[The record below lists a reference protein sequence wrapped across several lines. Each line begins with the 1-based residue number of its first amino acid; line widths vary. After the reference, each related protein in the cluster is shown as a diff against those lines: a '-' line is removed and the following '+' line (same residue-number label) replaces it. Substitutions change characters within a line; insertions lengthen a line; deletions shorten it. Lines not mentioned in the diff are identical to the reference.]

1 MGERLAAGTRIQT
14 LLREEIIIGELLGG
28 GGQGDVY
35 TVTYKGQKKA
45 LKWYKPNG
53 MGQNKDAFYK
63 NINDNVLR
71 RSPSPEFV
79 WPIDVTEWVDGA
91 FGYVMDLV
99 PEEYK
104 EISAYMVAN
113 ARMESFKTIID
124 AALHIVSAFRILH
137 NNGYSY
143 QDLNDGNFFIEPRTG
158 KVLICDN
165 DNVAP
170 NGTDTGILGKPRYMA
185 PEIVLRKKMPDKLSD
200 RFSMSIIIYILFCL
214 NHPLEGKRS
223 LVPALTPELQKKL
236 YGSEALFMMDP
247 NDNRNAPDRVV
258 HKNSLA
264 VWPCLPYYMQ
274 DLFLKAFS
282 QKAMTTPSARPTEL
296 EWLETLVRF
305 RSDIV
310 KCSCGNEIFVQNGIP
325 KACDACGRMPDIPF
339 RLEFPG
345 YAIPGLSGSRI
356 YRCQVGSC
364 DADEALEPMG
374 QIVARKDAP
383 NVLGVR
389 NRGKNSWNAVTPSG
403 AARKVMPGEV
413 IPLKD
418 GIRFTVKGSAD
429 DMGTTVAIEA
439 NR

>member
-1 MGERLAAGTRIQT
+1 MGEGLAAGAKIQT
-14 LLREEIIIGELLGG
+14 MLNQEVVIGQWLGG

-35 TVTYKGQKKA
+35 KVTYNGQQKA

-53 MGQNKDAFYK
+53 MGQNKNAFYE
-63 NINDNVLR
+63 NIKDNVIR

-79 WPIDVTEWVDGA
+79 WPIDVTKWVDGS
-91 FGYVMDLV
+91 FGYVMDLI
-99 PEEYK
+99 PAEYK
-104 EISAYMVAN
+104 EVTEYMLVN

-143 QDLNDGNFFIEPRTG
+143 QDLNDGNFFIEPKSG

-170 NGTDTGILGKPRYMA
+170 NNTDTGIIGKPRYIA
-185 PEIVLRKKMPDKLSD
+185 PEIVLRKNMPDKFSD
-200 RFSMSIIIYILFCL
+200 RFSMSVIIYILFCL

-223 LVPALTPELQKKL
+223 LVPALTPELQEKL

-247 NDNRNAPDRVV
+247 NDKSNAPDRVV
-258 HKNSLA
+258 HKSSLS
-264 VWPCLPYYMQ
+264 VWPCLPDYMKA
-274 DLFLKAFS
+274 LFLKAFS
-282 QKAMTTPSARPTEL
+282 QRAMTTPSARPTEL

-310 KCSCGNEIFVQNGIP
+310 NCPCGNEIFVQNGTP
-325 KACDACGRMPDIPF
+325 CKCDVCGRMPRIPF
-339 RLEFPG
+339 RLEFPN
-345 YAIPGLSGSRI
+345 YSIPGLAGTRI
-356 YRCQVGSC
+356 YRCQAGSC

-374 QIVARKDAP
+374 QIIAKKDVP
-383 NVLGVR
+383 GVLGLR
-389 NRGKNSWNAVTPSG
+389 NRGKNSWNAITSKG
-403 AARKVMPGEV
+403 AARKVMPGDV

-418 GIRFTVKGSAD
+418 GIQFTIKGNVND
-429 DMGTTVAIEA
+429 TGTTVVIKT
-439 NR
+439 NQ